1 MIIGISGRMGSGKD
15 TVGKIIQYLTSD
27 YYPRYS
33 FDRFLEKQ
41 NSEWNPP
48 YSEWEVVRF
57 GDKLKRIASLLT
69 GIPIKKFEDQEFK
82 KSYLGNEW
90 NKLIPYIPQDDDRPI
105 TKEDAIKTTVRE
117 FLQNLGT
124 EAIRKHLHPDTWVNA
139 LFLEYTNEIGPMMRL
154 YGVNPMPSFPKWII
168 TDVRFMNE
176 VERIKENGGILIR
189 VEREDSIKS
198 EHISETELLDYNG
211 WDYKI
216 SNNSSIED
224 LISQVEK
231 VLISANLDA

>member
-1 MIIGISGRMGSGKD
+1 MVIGISGRIGSGKD

-27 YYPRYS
+27 YYYPGYS
-33 FDRFLEKQ
+33 FDRFLQTRHSFDQFLKKQ
-41 NSEWNPP
+41 NPEWNPP
-48 YSEWEVVRF
+48 HSGWEVVRF
-57 GDKLKRIASLLT
+57 GDKLKQIASLLT
-69 GIPIKKFEDQEFK
+69 GIPIEKFEDQEFK
-82 KSYLGNEW
+82 KSYLGEEW

-105 TKEDAIKTTVRE
+105 TKEDATKTTVRE

-124 EAIRKHLHPDTWVNA
+124 EAIRTSLHPDTWVNA
-139 LFLEYTNEIGPMMRL
+139 LFSDYESDY
-154 YGVNPMPSFPKWII
+154 SKWIV
-168 TDVRFMNE
+168 TDVRFLNE
-176 VERIKENGGILIR
+176 VKRIKENGGVLIR

-224 LISQVEK
+224 LISQVENI
-231 VLISANLDA
+231 LISANLSA

>member
-1 MIIGISGRMGSGKD
+1 MVIGISGRIGSGKD

-27 YYPRYS
+27 YYPGYS

-41 NSEWNPP
+41 NSEWSPN

-57 GDKLKRIASLLT
+57 GDKLKLIASILT
-69 GIPIKKFEDQEFK
+69 GIPIEKFEDQEFK
-82 KSYLGNEW
+82 KSHLREEW

-105 TKEDAIKTTVRE
+105 TKEDATKTTVRE

-124 EAIRKHLHPDTWVNA
+124 EAIRTSLHPDTWVNA
-139 LFLEYTNEIGPMMRL
+139 LFSDYESDY
-154 YGVNPMPSFPKWII
+154 SKWII
-168 TDVRFMNE
+168 TDVRFLNE
-176 VERIKENGGILIR
+176 VKRIKENDGILIR

-198 EHISETELLDYNG
+198 EHISETELLDYKG

-216 SNNSSIED
+216 SNNSSIDD
-224 LISQVEK
+224 LISQVENI
-231 VLISANLDA
+231 LISVNLGA

>member
-1 MIIGISGRMGSGKD
+1 MVIGISGRIGSGKD

-27 YYPRYS
+27 YYPRYY
-33 FDRFLEKQ
+33 FDKFLEKQ

-57 GDKLKRIASLLT
+57 GDKLKLIASTLT
-69 GIPIKKFEDQEFK
+69 GIPVHKFEDQEFK
-82 KSYLGNEW
+82 KTNLDYRW
-90 NKLIPYIPQDDDRPI
+90 NVLKIKPGKRQDGI
-105 TKEDAIKTTVRE
+105 FSNKTNVEYVPMTVRE

-124 EAIRKHLHPDTWVNA
+124 EAIRTSLHPDAWVNA
-139 LFLEYTNEIGPMMRL
+139 LFSDYESDY
-154 YGVNPMPSFPKWII
+154 SKWVI

-176 VERIKENGGILIR
+176 VKRIKEQGGILIR

-198 EHISETELLDYNG
+198 EHVSETELLNYNG

-216 SNNSSIED
+216 LNNSSIED
-224 LISQVEK
+224 LISQVNNI
-231 VLISANLDA
+231 LTGAGLGA

>member
-1 MIIGISGRMGSGKD
+1 MIIGISGRIGSGKD
-15 TVGKIIQYLTSD
+15 TVGKVIQYLTSD

-33 FDRFLEKQ
+33 FDKFLEKQ

-48 YSEWEVVRF
+48 QSEWEVVRF
-57 GDKLKRIASLLT
+57 GDKLKLIASVLT
-69 GIPIKKFEDQEFK
+69 GIPVEKFEDQEFK
-82 KSYLGNEW
+82 KSYLGEEW
-90 NKLIPYIPQDDDRPI
+90 NKLIPYHYRGDDVFIQR
-105 TKEDAIKTTVRE
+105 KTTVRE

-139 LFLEYTNEIGPMMRL
+139 LFSEYKPDH
-154 YGVNPMPSFPKWII
+154 PKWII
-168 TDVRFMNE
+168 TDVRFLNE
-176 VERIKENGGILIR
+176 VKRIKEKGGILIR

-231 VLISANLDA
+231 ILISANLGA